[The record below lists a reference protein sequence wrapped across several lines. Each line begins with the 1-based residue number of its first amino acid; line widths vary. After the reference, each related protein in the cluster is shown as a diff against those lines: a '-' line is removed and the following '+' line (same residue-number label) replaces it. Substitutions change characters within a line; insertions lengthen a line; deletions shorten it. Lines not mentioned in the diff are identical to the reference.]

1 MFLLS
6 LFLGVFSVACLS
18 AMAQNSRNSPEIK
31 NLKLIVDQQQKA
43 REQLQAQIQVLQFA
57 LADQKKML
65 ASLVL
70 GAPSSDAANDALTGK
85 RVLKR
90 TSGTIR
96 YANARIQRYY
106 LGIWRDSSAQ
116 PPHFRAPTIEAH
128 RAEKAR

>member
-1 MFLLS
+1 
-6 LFLGVFSVACLS
+6 
-18 AMAQNSRNSPEIK
+18 MAQNSRNSPEIK

-57 LADQKKML
+57 LADQKQML

-96 YANARIQRYY
+96 YANVRIQRYY

-128 RAEKAR
+128 PAEKAR